1 MTPESSDSAA
11 DRGRAGGLW
20 TGAYDALGH
29 IGGLIL
35 AIMSGAVC
43 LQVLRRFLGLTGIDG
58 LEEVPRYLF
67 VWLVMIGAA
76 SAMQRGQ
83 HTVLDYFVNLLGPR
97 GRALVLVLTNAVGI
111 FLFAYL
117 IKLRINL
124 IQILVELGLGCFFFF
139 DDSFLH
145 RIVMGVITIG
155 RTVSAEAAPSLLPFH
170 QPALGIVCIRRV

>member
-1 MTPESSDSAA
+1 MTPDSNDSAA

-43 LQVLRRFLGLTGIDG
+43 LQVLMRFMGLTGIDG

-117 IKLRINL
+117 IKLS
-124 IQILVELGLGCFFFF
+124 LVLVPNAQLQTSAGLGLPLGWVYVAIPIG
-139 DDSFLH
+139 SALIILPML
-145 RIVMGVITIG
+145 RTIFVAL
-155 RTVSAEAAPSLLPFH
+155 RSLWPK
-170 QPALGIVCIRRV
+170 RS

>member
-1 MTPESSDSAA
+1 MTPDSSDGAA
-11 DRGRAGGLW
+11 ERGRAGDLW
-20 TGAYDALGH
+20 AGAYDALGH

-43 LQVLRRFLGLTGIDG
+43 LQVLMRFLGLTGIDG

-117 IKLRINL
+117 IKLS
-124 IQILVELGLGCFFFF
+124 LVLVPNAQLQTSAGLGLPLGWVYAAIPIG
-139 DDSFLH
+139 STLIILPML
-145 RIVMGVITIG
+145 RTIFVAL
-155 RTVSAEAAPSLLPFH
+155 RSLWPKH
-170 QPALGIVCIRRV
+170 S